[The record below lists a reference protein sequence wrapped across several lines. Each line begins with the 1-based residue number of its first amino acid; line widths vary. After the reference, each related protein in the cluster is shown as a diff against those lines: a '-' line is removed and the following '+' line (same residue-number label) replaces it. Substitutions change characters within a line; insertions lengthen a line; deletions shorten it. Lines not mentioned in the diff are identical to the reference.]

1 MRNNRLLRRIIAI
14 GMTAVFLMSMCG
26 CAKKYEKA
34 VALAEPASS
43 GSGSGVEK
51 LEADETFSEAYRS
64 YALTMFRM
72 AHEGVNNS
80 FTVSPISVML
90 ALAMVENG
98 ASGETLS
105 QMEEMFGLP
114 KDTMNRYL
122 STLIDKWSKDA
133 GVKVANSIWIQDEIA
148 DSAKRSFLDVCSK
161 CYRASVFKAPLDGS
175 TVKDINTWVSKNTD
189 DMIPELLKEMTP
201 GLRMLLVNTVLFDRN
216 WAKPFDKAKTEKN
229 ADFYGENG
237 EKTGTVDLMCE
248 KSTGSYY
255 RDDLCTSVHKYYEE
269 YNNSFVVFQPRE
281 GVSLETLIEA
291 LTPEYLDKVYNY
303 DNRKS
308 AQVTLE
314 MPRFTTDYRNDA
326 METILRKMGMTAA
339 FSGGLTEIL
348 DNRELAID
356 FVIHQVRVEVDEEG
370 TRAAAATAVGLKEA
384 AAAPIPEEITVRLD
398 RPFVYMI
405 MDDEIGIPLFIGT
418 YEG

>member
-1 MRNNRLLRRIIAI
+1 
-14 GMTAVFLMSMCG
+14 
-26 CAKKYEKA
+26 
-34 VALAEPASS
+34 
-43 GSGSGVEK
+43 
-51 LEADETFSEAYRS
+51 
-64 YALTMFRM
+64 
-72 AHEGVNNS
+72 
-80 FTVSPISVML
+80 
-90 ALAMVENG
+90 
-98 ASGETLS
+98 
-105 QMEEMFGLP
+105 
-114 KDTMNRYL
+114 
-122 STLIDKWSKDA
+122 
-133 GVKVANSIWIQDEIA
+133 
-148 DSAKRSFLDVCSK
+148 FLDVCSK

-189 DMIPELLKEMTP
+189 DMIPEILKEMTP
-201 GLRMLLVNTVLFDRN
+201 GLRMLLVNTVLFDCN
-216 WAKPFDKAKTEKN
+216 WAKPFDKEKTEKN

-237 EKTGTVDLMCE
+237 GKTGTVDLMRE
-248 KSTGSYY
+248 TSTGSYY

-269 YNNSFVVFQPRE
+269 YNNSFVIFQPGE

-405 MDDEIGIPLFIGT
+405 MDDEIGVPLFIGT